1 VKHQNDGASERGHA
15 SAHGHFQGRPPQFV
29 MPARHDPYRADN
41 KPLGEQVCPD
51 CGLVNRRGRWMRAQ
65 ATPQAQS
72 QACPA
77 CRRIADK
84 LPAGILTVEGA
95 YAFEK
100 RDEVLA
106 TARNVAEKVQS
117 EHPLERIMSIETFDG
132 RLVISTTDVHLVQA
146 IGRAL
151 HGAFSGALHYGFQE
165 GDYQLRVNWAA

>member
-1 VKHQNDGASERGHA
+1 VKHQNDGASGRGHA

-29 MPARHDPYRADN
+29 LPARHDPYRADN

-100 RDEVLA
+100 RDDVLA

-151 HGAFSGALHYGFQE
+151 HGAFGGALHYGFQE

>member
-1 VKHQNDGASERGHA
+1 MKHQNDGASERGHA

-100 RDEVLA
+100 RDNVLA